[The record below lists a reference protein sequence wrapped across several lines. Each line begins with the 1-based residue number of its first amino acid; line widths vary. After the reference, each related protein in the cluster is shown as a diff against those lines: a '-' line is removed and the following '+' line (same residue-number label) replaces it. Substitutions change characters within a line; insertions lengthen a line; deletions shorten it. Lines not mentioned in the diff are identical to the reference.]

1 MSGLKEAN
9 LVLKN
14 IEGIKMIY
22 LDDSDVIRHHV
33 VKRIIEAYK
42 NTEHSN

>member
-1 MSGLKEAN
+1 
-9 LVLKN
+9 
-14 IEGIKMIY
+14 MIY
-22 LDDSDVIRHHV
+22 LDDSDVIRHQV